1 MTKTS
6 RCPYTLEDYK
16 SQRAFDHDLPAARTE
31 RPVAIHEGH
40 TTRRLSVLMAV
51 FLVGI
56 NVVTLA
62 QTNKVDV
69 SGVWIFTVESPAGKS
84 NPTLTF
90 KQDGEKLTGQYSS
103 QLMGQADL
111 TGTVKGQAIEFV
123 VSATVQ
129 GTPIELKY
137 TGAVDTKDSMKGTLS
152 AGDFGNGTFSGARKQ
167 N

>member
-1 MTKTS
+1 MRTTS
-6 RCPYTLEDYK
+6 TWLAVC
-16 SQRAFDHDLPAARTE
+16 AAA
-31 RPVAIHEGH
+31 VSAALF
-40 TTRRLSVLMAV
+40 LSRIDTMASMQ
-51 FLVGI
+51 
-56 NVVTLA
+56 A
-62 QTNKVDV
+62 NKVDV
-69 SGVWIFTVESPAGKS
+69 TGVWVFSVESPAGKS

-111 TGTVKGQAIEFV
+111 TGTVKGEAIEFV

-137 TGAVDTKDSMKGTLS
+137 TGAVDTRDSMKGTLS
-152 AGDFGNGTFSGARKQ
+152 AGDFGNGTFTAARKQ